1 MSNGDREDMT
11 GYSETVTRLE
21 KTESKRWVD
30 KEKIEAT
37 EEPESSF
44 RRNEAGFWK
53 LGMSL
58 LERRELA

>member
-1 MSNGDREDMT
+1 MT

-37 EEPESSF
+37 EELEPSF

-58 LERRELA
+58 LDRRELA

>member
-37 EEPESSF
+37 EEPEPSF